1 MRRHVIVT
9 RRRDPRSPATTG
21 VAVHARSW
29 PARVRITRVEPTVEE
44 PDGPRVRAWHAVVAA
59 SMAQDL
65 PGTEP
70 VARDRFHAQLAAGAT
85 VVWTA
90 VRAGRIVGLAVLRLP
105 STTATGR
112 AQVHVHPAH
121 RCRGIGGRL
130 VAALTAEA
138 RALGLRGVIVA
149 VPAGGSGDAFCL
161 RRGLPRLRT
170 LHHLLLSLREVRPGW
185 LDEMVAVEHP
195 GYRLAQTE
203 RIAGPGRRDAV
214 PGDVLLTVAA
224 EHERKVIGC
233 TEVVV
238 PQGRGR
244 QATQRDHLPAHAHH
258 GLGLD
263 LWVKAAMLRLLYDQY
278 PQVAQV
284 ATDNPGH
291 DAALLAVNRQLG
303 FRLHH
308 RTNEYRLDV
317 SGPPVAD

>member
-1 MRRHVIVT
+1 M
-9 RRRDPRSPATTG
+9 
-21 VAVHARSW
+21 
-29 PARVRITRVEPTVEE
+29 RITRVDPAAEE

-70 VARDRFHAQLAAGAT
+70 VTRDRFHVHLTAGAT

-90 VRAGRIVGLAVLRLP
+90 VHAGRVVGLAVLRLP

-121 RCRGIGGRL
+121 RRRGVGGRL
-130 VAALTAEA
+130 VTALTAEA
-138 RALGLRGVIVA
+138 RALGLHGAIVA

-170 LHHLLLSLREVRPGW
+170 LHHLLLSLREVHPDW

-203 RIAGPGRRDAV
+203 RIAAPGHRDAV

-238 PQGRGR
+238 PQGKGPGPR
-244 QATQRDHLPAHAHH
+244 ATRHDPLPAHAHH

-263 LWVKAAMLRLLYDQY
+263 LWVKTAMLRLLYDQY
-278 PQVAQV
+278 PQVTQI
-284 ATDNPGH
+284 ATDT
-291 DAALLAVNRQLG
+291 ALLTADRHPG

-317 SGPPVAD
+317 TGPPVTT